1 MAALVAVR
9 LPLALASPMSKA
21 RSASMAL
28 ATPDPL
34 LFDAMQIPIG
44 RAESRGRD
52 RRVHT
57 RLTPVEL
64 ENPITAR
71 LKYGDAVTLVDLSE
85 GGALLETS
93 MFLRPDADLVLEL
106 VDPRTRDVTD
116 VVSRVLR
123 SQVSGLQGGIKYRG
137 ACVFNRPFSHPA
149 LSAPPP
155 RRAASAD
162 DARQLE
168 VALKTIVE
176 GFFRRSTASAGA
188 GRWRD
193 GSALIDALGR
203 LRKAAE
209 QRDTPNDRPIAHVL
223 RTTIQALQRH
233 DSVDSVTAQLRDA
246 LSPHLPLLSIHTQ
259 RPAYAPSLDRERV
272 TLNMSTDA
280 GDPPVAVTAE
290 FAPGFGLDAAQ
301 FRLLKVSAYLVGLI
315 DHWCPSSPVP
325 ATSAVPQVRT
335 IAPSPPFTTTG
346 PDLPAGWQRLV
357 LRCLGGQLLRGYSKD
372 FHPDRAHLYL
382 CPTMTC
388 SAAERLLVPTM
399 RVKAVFFVKDLQG
412 QPGRVDDNTFDHQ
425 PRGRKI
431 EVTFQDGEMMIGS
444 TLTYKPDGRGF
455 FLQPA
460 NSQGNYLRIYVVNA
474 AIKHMRFL

>member
-1 MAALVAVR
+1 
-9 LPLALASPMSKA
+9 
-21 RSASMAL
+21 MAL
-28 ATPDPL
+28 ATPDPS
-34 LFDAMQIPIG
+34 LFDVLQTPIA
-44 RAESRGRD
+44 RAASRGSD
-52 RRVHT
+52 RRVHA

-64 ENPITAR
+64 QNPITAR
-71 LKYGDAVTLVDLSE
+71 LKYGERVTLVDLSE

-93 MFLRPDADLVLEL
+93 MFLRPDTDLVLEL

-137 ACVFNRPFSHPA
+137 ACAFDRPFSHPA
-149 LSAPPP
+149 LSVQPP
-155 RRAASAD
+155 RRAATAD
-162 DARQLE
+162 DARHLE
-168 VALKTIVE
+168 LALKTIVE

-193 GSALIDALGR
+193 GSTLIEALMR
-203 LRKAAE
+203 LRTAAE
-209 QRDTPNDRPIAHVL
+209 QRDTPIDRQLAQLL
-223 RTTIQALQRH
+223 RTTIPALQRH
-233 DSVDSVTAQLRDA
+233 DSVDSVMAQLRDA
-246 LSPHLPLLSIHTQ
+246 LSLHLPLLSIRTHS
-259 RPAYAPSLDRERV
+259 PVDAPPVDRERV
-272 TLNMSTDA
+272 TLNMCTDA

-290 FAPGFGLDAAQ
+290 FASGFGLDAAQ

-325 ATSAVPQVRT
+325 ATIGAPLVR
-335 IAPSPPFTTTG
+335 AAAASQPCTTTEE
-346 PDLPAGWQRLV
+346 DLPAGWQRLV
-357 LRCLGGQLLRGYSKD
+357 LRCLGGQLLRGYSND

-382 CPTMTC
+382 CPTLTC

-399 RVKAVFFVKDLQG
+399 RVKAVFFVKDLQRP
-412 QPGRVDDNTFDHQ
+412 PGRLDDNTFDHQ

-460 NSQGNYLRIYVVNA
+460 NSQGNSLRIYVVNA
-474 AIKHMRFL
+474 AIRHMRFL

>member
-1 MAALVAVR
+1 
-9 LPLALASPMSKA
+9 MSHA
-21 RSASMAL
+21 RSESIPLPAVEAS
-28 ATPDPL
+28 
-34 LFDAMQIPIG
+34 LFDALPAFIDRI
-44 RAESRGRD
+44 ASRGSD
-52 RRVHT
+52 RRVHA

-64 ENPITAR
+64 QNPITAR
-71 LKYGDAVTLVDLSE
+71 LKYGEAVKLVDLSA

-93 MFLRPDADLVLEL
+93 MFLRPDTDLALEL

-123 SQVSGLQGGIKYRG
+123 SQVAGLQGGVKYRG
-137 ACVFNRPFSHPA
+137 ACVFDRPFSHPA
-149 LSAPPP
+149 LAVQPP
-155 RRAASAD
+155 RRAAAAD
-162 DARQLE
+162 DSLQLE
-168 VALKTIVE
+168 LALKTIVE
-176 GFFRRSTASAGA
+176 GFFRRSSASAGA

-193 GSALIDALGR
+193 GSTLIDALMR
-203 LRKAAE
+203 LRAAAE
-209 QRDTPNDRPIAHVL
+209 RRDTAADRQIAHLL
-223 RTTIQALQRH
+223 RTTILALQRH
-233 DSVDSVTAQLRDA
+233 DTVDSVTAQLRDA
-246 LSPHLPLLSIHTQ
+246 LSPHLPLLSIRTHS
-259 RPAYAPSLDRERV
+259 PAYAPSLDRERV
-272 TLNMSTDA
+272 TLNMCTDA

-325 ATSAVPQVRT
+325 ATSGVPLVRT
-335 IAPSPPFTTTG
+335 IAASEPSTTTEQ
-346 PDLPAGWQRLV
+346 DLPAGWQRLV
-357 LRCLGGQLLRGYSKD
+357 LRCLGGQLLRGYSND
-372 FHPDRAHLYL
+372 FHPDRAHLHL
-382 CPTMTC
+382 CPTLTC

-412 QPGRVDDNTFDHQ
+412 QPGPVDHNTFDHQ

-460 NSQGNYLRIYVVNA
+460 NSQGNNLRIYVVNA
-474 AIKHMRFL
+474 AIRHMRFL